1 MGVLDRIWEGQ
12 YARGPDG
19 TQIPVDRPA
28 ALSDVEDPEAW
39 WEIPSQGALARK
51 VRRYYPL
58 LRPVADEEGGL
69 VEVVPLCPDEDQEAA
84 ERARE
89 VKAARTQEA
98 ARRGYRKAGKVRP
111 LGLMPF
117 LSCTS
122 SCNKQQ
128 TARDK

>member
-1 MGVLDRIWEGQ
+1 MGVLDRIWTGRHSQ
-12 YARGPDG
+12 GPDG
-19 TQIPVDRPA
+19 VLTPVDRPA

-58 LRPVADEEGGL
+58 LRPVVDKEGRL
-69 VEVVPLCPDEDQEAA
+69 VEAVPLCPDEDQEAA

-89 VKAARTQEA
+89 VNTAMTQEA

-117 LSCTS
+117 LSCTP
-122 SCNKQQ
+122 SCN
-128 TARDK
+128 

>member
-58 LRPVADEEGGL
+58 LRPVVDKEGGL

-117 LSCTS
+117 LSCTPP
-122 SCNKQQ
+122 CNKLG
-128 TARDK
+128 AAKE

>member
-1 MGVLDRIWEGQ
+1 MLVHKSTMGVLDRIWTGRHS
-12 YARGPDG
+12 RGPDG
-19 TQIPVDRPA
+19 VLTPVDRPA
-28 ALSDVEDPEAW
+28 ALSDVENPEAW

-58 LRPVADEEGGL
+58 LRPVVDEEGGL
-69 VEVVPLCPDEDQEAA
+69 VEVVLCPDDDQEAT

-117 LSCTS
+117 LNGTQ
-122 SCNKQQ
+122 KQ
-128 TARDK
+128 

>member
-51 VRRYYPL
+51 IRRYYLL
-58 LRPVADEEGGL
+58 LRPVVDGEGRL
-69 VEVVPLCPDEDQEAA
+69 VE
-84 ERARE
+84 
-89 VKAARTQEA
+89 
-98 ARRGYRKAGKVRP
+98 AGP
-111 LGLMPF
+111 LGRRRPPAGA
-117 LSCTS
+117 TG
-122 SCNKQQ
+122 KP
-128 TARDK
+128 ARCGPWA

>member
-1 MGVLDRIWEGQ
+1 MGVLDHIWTGRHS
-12 YARGPDG
+12 RGPDG
-19 TQIPVDRPA
+19 VLTPVDRPA

-51 VRRYYPL
+51 IRRYYPL
-58 LRPVADEEGGL
+58 LRPVVDEEGGL

-89 VKAARTQEA
+89 VKAARTQAA